1 MSGKS
6 YGIIRKEEAIETRW
20 SGGTT
25 WEIFRYPEN
34 SSYENRDFI
43 FRLSRAEI
51 QRESSLFTSLPH
63 YQRHLMLL
71 AGEVV
76 LVHQG
81 KKSFRLE
88 PFQPHTFDGGLS
100 TQSFGKAQDYN
111 LMVQEGQVGQLRLLT
126 LSPEAKNQEL
136 PSAFLSLERPYFVR
150 GYYCE
155 SGYLVAVMEK
165 DTVSLHPGDQLI
177 VFGERE
183 QEAPLKLM
191 GEGRTIEAL
200 VAYGQGG
207 EKTEEDTRG
216 FSIMPTWQDMKDAT
230 FVAYTNFRGA
240 SYFSKKRRELWY
252 DPLMVK
258 GIRRLERFYMPMVIF
273 ILGFLASVYGGIEI
287 SGREGVIYWVLA
299 WLALDLWVITPS
311 LYLWFL
317 PLPIREHMKPLET
330 LTPYEKEL
338 CGKEL
343 EKNPQLEKILKKY
356 TITGRNVGDEYQ
368 GRGYHSF
375 RDDDE

>member
-1 MSGKS
+1 MSEKS
-6 YGIIRKEEAIETRW
+6 YGIIRKEEAIEARW

-51 QRESSLFTSLPH
+51 QLESSLFTPLPH

-71 AGEVV
+71 AGELV

-81 KKSFRLE
+81 EKSFRLE
-88 PFQPHTFDGGLS
+88 PFQPHTFHGGVS

-126 LSPEAKNQEL
+126 LSSEAINQKL
-136 PSAFLSLERPYFVR
+136 PSGFLEQDRPYYAR

-155 SGYLVAVMEK
+155 SGYLVAVMDQ
-165 DTVSLHPGDQLI
+165 DTVSLRPGDQLVI
-177 VFGERE
+177 FGERE
-183 QEAPLKLM
+183 QEASLKLM
-191 GEGRTIEAL
+191 GEGRTIETL
-200 VAYGQGG
+200 VAYGQGA
-207 EKTEEDTRG
+207 EKTEEDTTG
-216 FSIMPTWQDMKDAT
+216 FSTMPTWQDMKDAT

-240 SYFSKKRRELWY
+240 SYFSKKRRKLWY

-258 GIRRLERFYMPMVIF
+258 GIRRLERFYMPMIIF

-287 SGREGVIYWVLA
+287 SGREGVVYWVLA
-299 WLALDLWVITPS
+299 WLVLDLWVITPG

-317 PLPIREHMKPLET
+317 PLPIRDHMKPLET
-330 LTPYEKEL
+330 LTPYEKAL
-338 CGKEL
+338 CEKEL

-375 RDDDE
+375 RDDDK

>member
-1 MSGKS
+1 MSEKS
-6 YGIIRKEEAIETRW
+6 YGIIRKEEAIEARW

-51 QRESSLFTSLPH
+51 QLESSLFTPLPH

-71 AGEVV
+71 AGELV

-81 KKSFRLE
+81 EKSFRLE
-88 PFQPHTFDGGLS
+88 PFQPHTFHGGVS

-126 LSPEAKNQEL
+126 LSSEAINQKL
-136 PSAFLSLERPYFVR
+136 PSGFLEQDRPYYAR

-155 SGYLVAVMEK
+155 SGYLVAVMDQ
-165 DTVSLHPGDQLI
+165 DTVSLRPGDQLVI
-177 VFGERE
+177 FGERE
-183 QEAPLKLM
+183 QEASLKLM
-191 GEGRTIEAL
+191 GEGRTIETL
-200 VAYGQGG
+200 VAYGQGA
-207 EKTEEDTRG
+207 EKTEEDTTG
-216 FSIMPTWQDMKDAT
+216 FSTMPTWQDMKDAT

-240 SYFSKKRRELWY
+240 SYFSKKRRKLWY

-258 GIRRLERFYMPMVIF
+258 GIRRLERFYMPMIIF

-287 SGREGVIYWVLA
+287 SGREGVVYWVLA
-299 WLALDLWVITPS
+299 WLILDLWVITPG

-330 LTPYEKEL
+330 LTPYEKTL
-338 CGKEL
+338 CEKEL
-343 EKNPQLEKILKKY
+343 EKNPRLEKILKKY